1 MWLQSHCCT
10 PQRDQRLFVWR
21 QRERLCSERYESPSS
36 PSRRWQRP
44 VHVPS
49 RGHCEGRKAITTWL
63 EQTPSSRK
71 SQVIYVF
78 GLVHL
83 TAKDFEVVHLKIEQ
97 GVCSRSRRKVH
108 MLNITHSS
116 LQKILWRVI
125 AQKTLWEK
133 ECFRTRRL
141 SHCNSF
147 TTLKLMAAFH

>member
-21 QRERLCSERYESPSS
+21 QREQSCSERYESPSS

-83 TAKDFEVVHLKIEQ
+83 TAKDFAVVNLKIEQ
-97 GVCSRSRRKVH
+97 GVCSWSRRKVH
-108 MLNITHSS
+108 TLNITYSS
-116 LQKILWRVI
+116 LQNILRRVMVP
-125 AQKTLWEK
+125 KTLWEK
-133 ECFRTRRL
+133 ERFTTRRL
-141 SHCNSF
+141 SQCNSF
-147 TTLKLMAAFH
+147 TTLKLMAAFR